1 MIFFQLLL
9 FFISIFFFSLS
20 ISGYGKLI
28 NLKIKKNFF
37 LEIFLGIVILTF
49 VITFIHFFFKI
60 SLILSLS
67 IFGLGLIFFLKKKD
81 FKFSDLFKINN
92 IYLLVI
98 IIFFIPMFL
107 SQKYHEDFGYYHLP
121 YALGF
126 IEEKIVFGYANID
139 KTYVY
144 NSIWLNLYSI
154 FFLDDKNY
162 NFLTLPSYL
171 LFLAFILFSLNQIIS
186 NKNLLISDYYLLV
199 VLFYFIL
206 KFTRISEF
214 GVDLPAV
221 IFSILGIYYFINF
234 HETDLFEDKQ
244 AYFFLILVFS
254 VFSILIKL
262 STLPIIL
269 LPFYLYLKNFKELK
283 FSIFRLKYFFI
294 YFLFLS
300 FFIQQFIYS
309 GCFLFPTNLTCLDVS
324 WFNKEYLNLT
334 KKLELIN
341 KGYYLVAKDS
351 FTPEEYL
358 SNLNWLYFWFKRNAV
373 QILEHFSTII
383 IPTLLFILFSKNK
396 DQPSYFFKEKVSL
409 SIILFFGLIFWLHF
423 SPVYRFAIHLF
434 VTLIF
439 VLLSKYLLSK
449 IFSKVLFM
457 TLVSIFI
464 FFSFSKNIIRLNKV
478 DNIYLGIQNVHN
490 KYLSNKIDSNEFAKV
505 FYPDIENNTENS
517 WQGRLC
523 WNTPFICSYNK
534 LEIKKNK
541 SYLILKKK

>member
-283 FSIFRLKYFFI
+283 FSIFRLKYLFI

-439 VLLSKYLLSK
+439 ILFSKYLLSK

>member
-439 VLLSKYLLSK
+439 ILFSKYLLSK